1 MIGSAKGF
9 SSGGPG
15 KGMHSRAVTNLLAKY
30 SYVDGASAVN
40 AHFSDSGLF
49 GMSIEGPGSHSKDLL
64 GRLIDELN
72 ALKAPIDET
81 ELNRAKNIGE
91 ASAVLSADETLNI
104 TFYTEPSTFCT
115 SPAMATTGTSYA
127 S

>member
-1 MIGSAKGF
+1 MNTLIGSAKGF

-30 SYVDGASAVN
+30 NYVDGASAVN

-49 GMSIEGPGSHSKDLL
+49 GLSVEGPGSHSKDLL

-72 ALKAPIDET
+72 ALKAPIDE
-81 ELNRAKNIGE
+81 EIDLFQKD
-91 ASAVLSADETLNI
+91 ADAQVFCMLV
-104 TFYTEPSTFCT
+104 YYWPSN
-115 SPAMATTGTSYA
+115 
-127 S
+127 

>member
-1 MIGSAKGF
+1 
-9 SSGGPG
+9 
-15 KGMHSRAVTNLLAKY
+15 MHSRAVTNLLAKY

-81 ELNRAKNIGE
+81 ELNRAKNI
-91 ASAVLSADETLNI
+91 SKINI
-104 TFYTEPSTFCT
+104 L
-115 SPAMATTGTSYA
+115 
-127 S
+127 